1 MKQAADNTAT
11 KHDIAMLKAQ
21 EAKGLEGV
29 SSDINNLKQKVELD
43 TASKEDITR
52 LEKKIDKLKV
62 GQDECDNQPNNSG
75 KILNNRLLE
84 TWNAENLGLQEIGQ
98 ISVWANAKQISRRVN
113 SDLTGS

>member
-1 MKQAADNTAT
+1 MLEQKINALKEAQDQRDDTNTQHYTMILESVSSDISDLRNLSSAMKQAADNTAT

-52 LEKKIDKLKV
+52 LKKKIDKLKV
-62 GQDECDNQPNNSG
+62 GQDEFDNQPNN
-75 KILNNRLLE
+75 
-84 TWNAENLGLQEIGQ
+84 
-98 ISVWANAKQISRRVN
+98 
-113 SDLTGS
+113 